1 MVVNAAKLCGMDT
14 TMTISEAENILS
26 QFPDYQKSSG
36 WARTFLGFC
45 YDQDIL
51 SQDDMTLEPGRAVK
65 RCEIAEMLYRM
76 MDRAELL

>member
-14 TMTISEAENILS
+14 EMTSAQAMNIIS
-26 QFPDYQKSSG
+26 QFPDYVQSSG

-51 SQDDMTLEPGRAVK
+51 SQQDSLMEPRKAVK
-65 RCEIAEMLYRM
+65 RCEIAQMLYQM
-76 MDRAELL
+76 MDKAELL